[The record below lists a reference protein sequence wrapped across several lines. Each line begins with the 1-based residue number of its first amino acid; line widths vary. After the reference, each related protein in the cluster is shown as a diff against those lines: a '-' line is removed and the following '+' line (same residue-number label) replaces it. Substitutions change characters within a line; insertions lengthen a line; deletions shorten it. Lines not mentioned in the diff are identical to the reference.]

1 MNKNHMFKFLCFG
14 LLFLLT
20 ACGNLATVQPA
31 AIELTEPPQLEF
43 TQWDVPHTNLTMVLP
58 NGWVSEYHQ
67 GTITI
72 ASNAR
77 HLLHSLSEEFEG
89 VLINMFVSEAPQ
101 VAGPAFNVMKLAED
115 AIANQVNIIQ
125 TPKSVE
131 ENGRQIVTTLHI
143 NRNTKGKR
151 IIYLS
156 AYILE
161 DQQLT
166 VFLAA
171 TPTDTEFLFLPI
183 LTKMFHSIEVRS
195 FH

>member
-1 MNKNHMFKFLCFG
+1 
-14 LLFLLT
+14 
-20 ACGNLATVQPA
+20 
-31 AIELTEPPQLEF
+31 
-43 TQWDVPHTNLTMVLP
+43 
-58 NGWVSEYHQ
+58 
-67 GTITI
+67 
-72 ASNAR
+72 
-77 HLLHSLSEEFEG
+77 
-89 VLINMFVSEAPQ
+89 MFVSDAPQ

-115 AIANQVNIIQ
+115 AIANQANILQ

-171 TPTDTEFLFLPI
+171 TPTDTEFIFLPI
-183 LTKMFHSIEVRS
+183 LTKMLHSIEIRS

>member
-1 MNKNHMFKFLCFG
+1 MSKFLCFG

-20 ACGNLATVQPA
+20 ACGSLATVQPA
-31 AIELTEPPQLEF
+31 AIDLTEPRPLEF

-58 NGWVSEYHQ
+58 NGWVSEYQQ
-67 GTITI
+67 GTIRI
-72 ASNAR
+72 VSDAR
-77 HLLHSLSEEFEG
+77 YLLHSLPEEFEG
-89 VLINMFVSEAPQ
+89 VLINMFVSDAPQ

-115 AIANQVNIIQ
+115 AIANLANILQ

-171 TPTDTEFLFLPI
+171 TPTDTEFIFLPI
-183 LTKMFHSIEVRS
+183 LTKMLHSIEIRS